1 MSELLEKHIIDL
13 LQERD
18 EKAISLLYDHYA
30 DALYGVIYKVL
41 RNEELAQDALQESFV
56 KIWKNSE
63 QYDPSKAR
71 LFTWLFRICRNTA
84 IDKYRSETGKL
95 GREIQIDVSDVYSK
109 GEEKI
114 RPEEMDVLDKVNELD
129 EKYQVVLHALFFE
142 GMTQQEASKKLEM
155 PLGTVKTRL
164 KIALRELRKVY
175 GIWATL
181 FGLLN
186 VLG

>member
-1 MSELLEKHIIDL
+1 MSELLENHIIDL
-13 LQERD
+13 LRERD

-30 DALYGVIYKVL
+30 DALYGVIYKVV
-41 RNEELAQDALQESFV
+41 RNEDLAQDALQESFV

-84 IDKYRSETGKL
+84 IDKYRSETGKQE
-95 GREIQIDVSDVYSK
+95 REIQIDVSDVYRK
-109 GEEKI
+109 GVESI
-114 RPEEMDVLDKVNELD
+114 RPEELDVLDKVNELD
-129 EKYQVVLHALFFE
+129 EKYQIVLQALFFE
-142 GMTQQEASKKLEM
+142 GMTQQEASEKLEM

-175 GIWATL
+175 GLWAAVG
-181 FGLLN
+181 GLMHL
-186 VLG
+186 LG